1 MIRALLR
8 HTSKVCGSD
17 DFVTDIA
24 TTSCSNC
31 GATKSGEFCAICGQN
46 SRNYLRAAYRI
57 VGDLLSETFEVDSRL
72 FISLRHLILKPGFLS
87 NEFSAG
93 RRARYVSPARM
104 YLVVSLIFFFTLSV
118 TQRDSIGLDAEGN
131 PVDLSESLFSME
143 DVDSKE
149 GLRAALEAAGESR
162 RAELIDVLTEH
173 GVDASRLEAELE
185 RLEAELAESV
195 ETTEQKA
202 GETNESEMTD
212 PAQEAPASRE
222 LKINLDLGEEDSELE
237 ARLEQKFKDMAS
249 RPADALEDF
258 LENLPVM
265 MFILLPFAAML
276 LKLAYPRRFYSEHFV
291 FALHLHSFYYLLL
304 TVMLF
309 LPEQADASTGSEGSA
324 VWEWVSN
331 GLVMISVLYAF
342 IALKS
347 TYRQSIGRTLAKGVG
362 LAFGY
367 SILLG
372 IGMLATGVVT
382 FIYY

>member
-1 MIRALLR
+1 MILALLR
-8 HTSKVCGSD
+8 HTSELRGPD

-24 TTSCSNC
+24 TTSCLNC

-72 FISLRHLILKPGFLS
+72 FLSLRRLILKPGFLS

-104 YLVVSLIFFFTLSV
+104 YLVVSLVFFFTLSV
-118 TQRDSIGLDAEGN
+118 TQRDSIGLDAQGK
-131 PVDLSESLFSME
+131 PLDLSTSLFPMG

-149 GLRAALEAAGESR
+149 RLRVALEAAGDSQ
-162 RAELIDVLTEH
+162 RAELIQVLTEH
-173 GVDASRLEAELE
+173 GADASRLEAELE
-185 RLEAELAESV
+185 RLEAELE
-195 ETTEQKA
+195 ETTEAIEQKA
-202 GETNESEMTD
+202 ADTNDSAIPDQTRD
-212 PAQEAPASRE
+212 DPASRE
-222 LKINLDLGEEDSELE
+222 LTINLDLGDDAGELE
-237 ARLEQKFKDMAS
+237 ASLEQKLKDMAS
-249 RPADALEDF
+249 RPADALQDF

-265 MFILLPFAAML
+265 MFVLLPFAAML
-276 LKLAYPRRFYSEHFV
+276 LKFAYPSRFYSEHFV

-304 TVMLF
+304 TVLLF
-309 LPEQADASTGSEGSA
+309 LPEQADAASGNEASA

-331 GLVMISVLYAF
+331 ALGLISIIYAYM
-342 IALKS
+342 ALKA
-347 TYRQSIGRTLAKGVG
+347 TYRQSIGRTLAKGIG

-367 SILLG
+367 SILLV
-372 IGMLATGVVT
+372 IGMLVTAVVT